1 MTPLVIIFL
10 SGVRRGANG
19 LSAAFAAGSIKTSIH
34 WIGLF
39 GRWLDRNERLFA
51 LPVRWVGAGRLL
63 HLGRDWIY
71 LGGVDRGNCFLGA
84 AISPT

>member
-1 MTPLVIIFL
+1 MTPLVTIFL
-10 SGVRRGANG
+10 SGVRRGTIG
-19 LSAAFAAGSIKTSIH
+19 LSVAFAAGSIKTSIH

-51 LPVRWVGAGRLL
+51 LPVRWMGAGRLL
-63 HLGRDWIY
+63 HLGRGWIH
-71 LGGVDRGNCFLGA
+71 LAGVDRGDCFPGA